1 MVDAISLQVVQQ
13 AVPDLTPDQLDRL
26 HREVNAA
33 VRRIAPCLGE
43 VDLNSDEIVEAEGLV
58 LRAIGRRDVE
68 AWVASVTTGK
78 DSVTYRDGA
87 GTTALFTDVDER
99 ALRKLCPAAAPAGM
113 PECCFPP
120 PGGHDRLFRTL
131 RPY

>member
-43 VDLNSDEIVEAEGLV
+43 VDLNSDEIVEAEGIV
-58 LRAIGRRDVE
+58 LRALGRRDVE
-68 AWVASVTTGK
+68 AWVESVTTGK
-78 DSVTYRDGA
+78 YSVTYRNSA
-87 GTTALFTDVDER
+87 GTTALFTDVDEQ
-99 ALRKLCPAAAPAGM
+99 ALRRLCPAAAPGGM
-113 PECCFPP
+113 PEGSFPP
-120 PGGHDRLFRTL
+120 PGGHDRLFRTW

>member
-1 MVDAISLQVVQQ
+1 MADAISREVVGRT
-13 AVPDLTPDQLDRL
+13 VPDLTPDQLDRL

-43 VDLNSDEIVEAEGLV
+43 VAPDGDEIVEAEGIV
-58 LRAIGRRDVE
+58 LRALGRRDVE

-78 DSVTYRDGA
+78 YSVTYRDGA

-99 ALRKLCPAAAPAGM
+99 ALRKLCPAAAPGGM
-113 PECCFPP
+113 PEGSFPP

>member
-43 VDLNSDEIVEAEGLV
+43 GDLNSDEIVEAEGIV
-58 LRAIGRRDVE
+58 LRALGRRDVE

-78 DSVTYRDGA
+78 YSVTYRDGA
-87 GTTALFTDVDER
+87 GTTALFTDVDEQ
-99 ALRKLCPAAAPAGM
+99 ALRKLCPAATPAGI
-113 PECCFPP
+113 PEGSFPP

>member
-1 MVDAISLQVVQQ
+1 MVDAISREVVGQ

-43 VDLNSDEIVEAEGLV
+43 VDLNGDVIVEAEGIV
-58 LRAIGRRDVE
+58 LRALGRRDVE

-78 DSVTYRDGA
+78 YSVTYRDGA
-87 GTTALFTDVDER
+87 GTTALFTDVDEQ
-99 ALRKLCPAAAPAGM
+99 ALRKLCPAAAPGGM
-113 PECCFPP
+113 PEGSFPP

>member
-1 MVDAISLQVVQQ
+1 MVDAISLQVVGQ

-43 VDLNSDEIVEAEGLV
+43 GDLTSDEIVEAEGIV
-58 LRAIGRRDVE
+58 LRALGRRDVE

-78 DSVTYRDGA
+78 YSVTYRNSA

-99 ALRKLCPAAAPAGM
+99 ALRKLCPAAAPGCARSVPRTAGAIA
-113 PECCFPP
+113 
-120 PGGHDRLFRTL
+120 DRR
-131 RPY
+131 RWSARRE

>member
-33 VRRIAPCLGE
+33 VRRIAPCLGG
-43 VDLNSDEIVEAEGLV
+43 VDLNSDGIVEAEGIV
-58 LRAIGRRDVE
+58 LRALDRRDVE
-68 AWVASVTTGK
+68 AWVESVTTGK
-78 DSVTYRDGA
+78 YSVTYRNSA
-87 GTTALFTDVDER
+87 GTTALFTGDDER

-113 PECCFPP
+113 PEGSFPP

>member
-1 MVDAISLQVVQQ
+1 MADVILLDVVEQ
-13 AVPDLTPDQLDRL
+13 AVPDLTPDQLGRL

-43 VDLNSDEIVEAEGLV
+43 ATFGSDEIVEAEGIV
-58 LRAIGRRDVE
+58 LRALGRHDVE

-78 DSVTYRDGA
+78 YGVTYRNSA
-87 GTTALFTDVDER
+87 GTTALFTGDDER
-99 ALRKLCPAAAPAGM
+99 ALRKLCPAAAHSGM
-113 PECCFPP
+113 PEGSFPL

>member
-1 MVDAISLQVVQQ
+1 MADAISREVVGR

-43 VDLNSDEIVEAEGLV
+43 VDLNSDEIVEAEGIV
-58 LRAIGRRDVE
+58 LRALGRRDVE

-78 DSVTYRDGA
+78 YSVTYRDGA
-87 GTTALFTDVDER
+87 GTTALFTDDDAR

-113 PECCFPP
+113 PEGSFPP